1 MKTNESKIE
10 KLTFD
15 MELQKELGNKSMTE
29 LLQSK
34 IDKLNNLN
42 K

>member
-1 MKTNESKIE
+1 MKANKSKIE

>member
-1 MKTNESKIE
+1 MKTTESKIN
-10 KLTFD
+10 KLTFE
-15 MELQKELGNKSMTE
+15 MELQKELGNKSRAE

-34 IDKLNNLN
+34 INKLNNLN

>member
-1 MKTNESKIE
+1 MKANKSRLE
-10 KLTFD
+10 KLIFE
-15 MELQKELGNKSMTE
+15 MELQKELGNNSRAE

-34 IDKLNNLN
+34 ITKLTN